1 MTREAREREKK
12 TRKEIAILWEKYFD
26 RRVFARAFI
35 KLHRNSDIFKTNTA
49 FYNYHRNW
57 FQCDVAQFN
66 QMHAI

>member
-49 FYNYHRNW
+49 FYNYHRN
-57 FQCDVAQFN
+57 
-66 QMHAI
+66 